1 MYIDTHTH
9 IALTVKE
16 LKEIIIDKLKSDG
29 YSVVPGDVDFI
40 VGGDAYEPLGLQ
52 SCKIVARKEVK

>member
-29 YSVVPGDVDFI
+29 YSVVPGDIDFI

-52 SCKIVARKEVK
+52 SCKIVARKELK

>member
-29 YSVVPGDVDFI
+29 YSVVPGDIDFI